1 MSNRKSIMAVMF
13 VMAALLLA
21 VAPAFAQ
28 ATEIRTWIAFTD
40 YRLDWTQQK
49 AAQFNEQ
56 FPQYNVVV
64 EGYPNYEQIFQA
76 TALAAGN
83 NSLPAVVQYFEVAT
97 QNARDSG
104 YFKPL
109 AEALGDRTEING
121 VPVAL
126 DDIIAPTSNYYT
138 LDGQWTSMPWNTSS
152 AIMFSNM
159 NILTA
164 AGIDAPPATWAEVE
178 AACETIMAMDGA
190 PEFCFTWPNHGWF
203 FEQWLAQQN
212 EVYANNGNG
221 RDARA
226 TEVGFNNPGAVALL
240 TWLRDMSAKGY
251 LYYSGARDGAS
262 WSTVD
267 QAFQSQQVAMAVYSS
282 SDTAAYTNTGR
293 ENGYDVMASFMPYNQ
308 DAEGGWTGNL
318 IGGASLWLVDGLS
331 AEAEDGAL
339 TWLLWLNNTNN
350 AAEWHQVT
358 GYLPIRNSSVEL
370 LSTADW
376 YATMA
381 DGASEV
387 WMGDSGVQAAQ
398 GQVWFE
404 ANPNFTVAGDQLA
417 GSQDTPATRGAIMGN
432 FPAIRSVVTQM
443 IDTVLLDP
451 NTAIE
456 EALATAA
463 EGSNASLSQYNTL
476 VERALGGS

>member
-1 MSNRKSIMAVMF
+1 MSNRKNV
-13 VMAALLLA
+13 VALFIVLAGILLA

-40 YRLDWTQQK
+40 YRLDWTQEK

-64 EGYPNYEQIFQA
+64 EGYPNYEQLFQA
-76 TALAAGN
+76 AALAAGN
-83 NSLPAVVQYFEVAT
+83 DSLPAVVQYFEVAT

-109 AEALGDRTEING
+109 AEAIGDRTEING

-126 DDIIAPTSNYYT
+126 DDIIAPTTNYYT

-152 AIMFSNM
+152 AILFSNM
-159 NILTA
+159 NILNA
-164 AGIDAPPATWAEVE
+164 AGIDTPPATWAEVE
-178 AACETIMAMDGA
+178 AACEAIMALDSA

-212 EVYANNGNG
+212 EVYVNNGNG
-221 RDARA
+221 RDARG
-226 TEVGFNNPGAVALL
+226 TEVAINNPGAVALL

-262 WSTVD
+262 WGTVD
-267 QAFQSQQVAMAVYSS
+267 QAFQSQQVAIAAYSS
-282 SDTAAYTNTGR
+282 SDTAAYTNTGN
-293 ENGYDVMASFMPYNQ
+293 ENGYEVRASFLPYNQ

-331 AEAEDGAL
+331 AEVEDGAL
-339 TWLLWLNNTNN
+339 TWLLWLNNTAN
-350 AAEWHQVT
+350 AAEWHQIT

-370 LSTADW
+370 LSTDAW
-376 YATMA
+376 YDTIAES
-381 DGASEV
+381 ASSI
-387 WMGDSGVQAAQ
+387 WMNDSGVQAAQ

-404 ANPNFTVAGDQLA
+404 ANPNFRVAGDQLA

-432 FPAIRSVVTQM
+432 FPAIRSIVTQA
-443 IDTVLLDP
+443 IDTILLDP
-451 NTAIE
+451 STNIE
-456 EALATAA
+456 EVLAATAESA
-463 EGSNASLSQYNTL
+463 NASLSQYNNL
-476 VERALGGS
+476 VARALGG